1 MSEKAGSP
9 ADKREGGSNRA
20 ADRVIAALEGRIFS
34 GELAGGEMLPPEREL
49 MEEFEISRTVAREA
63 VKILGGKGLVEIRPR
78 YRPVVKMPDYDTALG
93 VVGGLVKHLIGQ
105 AGGVRQL
112 FEVRIFIE
120 SGLVRMAAMD
130 AGKDDIRKLREALA
144 RNEESIEDSDRFYR
158 TDMAFHA
165 VLYTI
170 PENPIFPAVH
180 RAFCDWLEGHWI
192 QMPRLPERNRRNH
205 QSHSAIFEAITYRD
219 PDLAEAALRSHLDDA
234 WSQVERTFGYL
245 K

>member
-1 MSEKAGSP
+1 MNEKTAISAMP
-9 ADKREGGSNRA
+9 QSDASTRA
-20 ADRVIAALEGRIFS
+20 ADRVIASLERRIFS
-34 GELAGGEMLPPEREL
+34 GQLATGEMLPSEREL

-63 VKILGGKGLVEIRPR
+63 IKILGGKGLVEIRPR
-78 YRPVVKMPDYDTALG
+78 YRPVVKRPDYDTALG
-93 VVGGLVKHLIGQ
+93 VLGGLVKHLIGQ
-105 AGGVRQL
+105 SGGVRQL

-120 SGLVRMAAMD
+120 SGLVRLAAVD
-130 AGKDDIRKLREALA
+130 ANKDDIRKLREALA
-144 RNEESIEDSDRFYR
+144 RNEASIEDSEKFYR
-158 TDMAFHA
+158 TDMAFHS

-192 QMPRLPERNRRNH
+192 QMPRLPERNRRNYN
-205 QSHSAIFEAITYRD
+205 SHAAIFEAITYRD
-219 PDLAEAALRSHLDDA
+219 PDLAEKALRAHLDDA